1 MSDTNLI
8 FDVNAARLGWTVC
21 DKGWPDRLCVDKEGL
36 VFFVEVKRQDEP
48 LRPHQ
53 YKTMSL
59 LESVGVKCFIAPDG
73 DAEKLVPLDE
83 WLVTASVR
91 GRPAQMGTISRTTA
105 RSYGYKAKQLL
116 YQADLGENTIGFPK
130 HRVMELRARAQ
141 SMLRK
146 AAMFWDGSDKEFV
159 AEISVQEKASA
170 KELER
175 MREMFAPE
183 NDQANVQ
190 RQIQRKPLTQR
201 QSIVD
206 ENFKAI
212 EEVEERDKLIEKAN
226 DEMVAKQG
234 GDNER
239 RKQATDVVEAPG
251 GDNIETGRLDK

>member
-73 DAEKLVPLDE
+73 DAEHLVPLDE

-175 MREMFAPE
+175 MREMFAPA
-183 NDQANVQ
+183 NTQAVME
-190 RQIQRKPLTQR
+190 RQVQRKPLEQR
-201 QSIVD
+201 EGVAQENLKALKEVD
-206 ENFKAI
+206 ERIRLEQLAN
-212 EEVEERDKLIEKAN
+212 EELAV
-226 DEMVAKQG
+226 KQG
-234 GDNER
+234 GNDEG
-239 RKQATDVVEAPG
+239 RKQATDGPSGVG
-251 GDNIETGRLDK
+251 GATDTGGKVD